1 MVKFIN
7 QLKQLI
13 IINYNFQ
20 NSQLGRLQLNW
31 AVNWARLISYGK
43 NDPRKISTGQITTQL
58 GKILK

>member
-31 AVNWARLISYGK
+31 AVNWARLIFYVK
-43 NDPRKISTGQITTQL
+43 NDSRKMSTGQITTQL